1 MFEPTKIQIVTAT
14 RSKLI
19 TNSLLKILNIS
30 ATCGA
35 RYPNLGE
42 QKKHTLQWYESSV
55 KGLLTKNDT
64 LADCYRITL
73 ALLAFANVHD
83 IDMFYP
89 GRYPGLIPFLYPKY
103 NDQVERGAVCYIENT
118 LLSGYINIVN
128 KFYSSGIGWWVISLG
143 SGAEMSLE
151 EIEYYTYDNKHVDRE
166 AQYVLAFI
174 GSNGVNRPIQ
184 IIDLKDLIVLMISN
198 GDKRLDQSDI
208 IADQKQ
214 EYLEKRLSGLNNVT
228 IKVQGNILTYKPENT
243 LEYTTKLSA
252 KYQSIRSELQEDI
265 RNMTTEY
272 LNFLRIYTEGDKMGA
287 YEYLKCNY
295 I

>member
-35 RYPNLGE
+35 RYPNLDE

-73 ALLAFANVHD
+73 ALLAFVNVDD

-118 LLSGYINIVN
+118 LLSGYINIAN

-151 EIEYYTYDNKHVDRE
+151 EIEYYTYDNKQVDRE

-184 IIDLKDLIVLMISN
+184 IIDIKDLIDLMISN

-214 EYLEKRLSGLNNVT
+214 TYLEKRLSGLNNVT

-243 LEYTTKLSA
+243 LEYTTKLNA
-252 KYQSIRSELQEDI
+252 KYQSIRSELQENI
-265 RNMTTEY
+265 LSMTTEY
-272 LNFLRIYTEGDKMGA
+272 LNFLRIYTEGEKVGA
-287 YEYLKCNY
+287 YQYLKCKNW
-295 I
+295 